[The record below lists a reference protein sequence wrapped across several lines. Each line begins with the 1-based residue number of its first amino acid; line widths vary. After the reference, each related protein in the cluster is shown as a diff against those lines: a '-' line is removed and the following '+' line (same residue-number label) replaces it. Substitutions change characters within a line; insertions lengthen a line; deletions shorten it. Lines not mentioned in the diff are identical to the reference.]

1 MRAKTIKDWHWIS
14 SAICLIGMLLFS
26 VTGITLNHAGWI
38 ESSPD
43 VEVFET
49 SLPKNTLDQLLSAS
63 GSDALPLAFEQWY
76 AEQAGYALSNNAQIE
91 WSDYEL
97 YVGMPQPGGD
107 RWFSVDLTSGEI
119 YGENTDRGWIAYLND
134 LHKARNTGFI
144 WSLFIDV
151 FAIAS
156 IIFTMTGLLLLNKYS
171 KGRKST
177 WPLVLAGFMIPLLA
191 IIGSAHAAEKPLQK
205 ATLSIEIPR
214 LNVAE
219 YHPPYIA
226 VWLANERQQRVA
238 DIAVWY
244 DLRLADNEGEKWLK
258 DLRQWWRRSGRMADM
273 PIDGVSGATRRPGTQ
288 TVELTPLLKQLPQL
302 QPGNY
307 YLYVEAARE
316 VGGRELLRLP
326 LTLPLTNTVSVT
338 ESGEH
343 ELGTVTLNLIP

>member
-1 MRAKTIKDWHWIS
+1 M
-14 SAICLIGMLLFS
+14 GMLLFS

-38 ESSPD
+38 ESSPE
-43 VEVFET
+43 VEVVEAA
-49 SLPKNTLDQLLSAS
+49 LPESTLAQLVSAS
-63 GSDALPLAFEQWY
+63 GSEDLPVTFETWLG
-76 AEQAGYALSNNAQIE
+76 EQTHYSISSNAHIE

-97 YVGMPQPGGD
+97 YVSMPRPGGD

-119 YGENTDRGWIAYLND
+119 YGEMTDRGWIAYFND

-144 WSLFIDV
+144 WALFIDV

-177 WPLVLAGFMIPLLA
+177 WPLILAGFMIPLLA
-191 IIGSAHAAEKPLQK
+191 IIGSAHAAETPIQK
-205 ATLSIEIPR
+205 ATLSIEVPR
-214 LNVAE
+214 ISVAE
-219 YHPPYIA
+219 YHPPYVAI
-226 VWLANERQQRVA
+226 WLANERQQRVA

-273 PIDGVSGATRRPGTQ
+273 PIDGVSGATRRPGTH
-288 TVELTPLLKQLPQL
+288 TVELTPLLKQLSQL

-307 YLYVEAARE
+307 YLFIEAARE

-326 LTLPLTNTVSVT
+326 LTLPLASALSVT

-343 ELGTVTLNLIP
+343 ELGAATLTVIP